1 MNLSKK
7 ILTELINKK
16 YIEEDKYN
24 FYDYGMKVLIMNLL
38 PILLV
43 LTISIIAV
51 SYTHL
56 FVKCVDMLLGI

>member
-24 FYDYGMKVLIMNLL
+24 FYDYGMKV
-38 PILLV
+38 
-43 LTISIIAV
+43 
-51 SYTHL
+51 
-56 FVKCVDMLLGI
+56 